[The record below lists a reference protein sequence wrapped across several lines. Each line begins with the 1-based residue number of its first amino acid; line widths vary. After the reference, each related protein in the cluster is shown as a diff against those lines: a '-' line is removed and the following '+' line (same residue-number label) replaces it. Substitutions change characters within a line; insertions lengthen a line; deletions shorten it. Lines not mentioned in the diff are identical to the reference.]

1 MAAWFCALRALIFLP
16 EVQAHITLSGESAA
30 DNLIHANGRGAGKR
44 LPQLPYG
51 ECGVWDSTHAGEGAA
66 RLLTAI
72 TLKAPALAAGLL
84 PLTASLTALVVIP
97 IAALVAVLPM
107 TSSALPA
114 VLAPSAT

>member
-1 MAAWFCALRALIFLP
+1 MFLP

-30 DNLIHANGRGAGKR
+30 DTLIHANGRGAGKRGAGKR

-51 ECGVWDSTHAGEGAA
+51 EGGVWDSTHAGEDAA

-84 PLTASLTALVVIP
+84 PLAASLTALVAIP

-107 TSSALPA
+107 TSCALPA